1 MTPLQSAFINVINLS
16 IAASFLML
24 AVILLRPFLKRVPKW
39 LTCVLWGMVALRLVV
54 PFSLESRWSLVPAWK
69 VSVPYAEETQ
79 TVKNGIQQGSFVTE
93 DWQGE
98 TITKSMPEDHD
109 AERVGAISTK
119 KGLENPSEANDWQ
132 GLSHENVGEGIP
144 HAEGTT
150 ADGGA
155 AKQNDQWHAATSE
168 TMEHGSENASSNET
182 AAVTEWQTEEPSEVT
197 PAKARKDESIISA
210 GEDIIATDEG
220 IALTGEGILR
230 KMFRGVLLIIGSGI
244 WLAGI
249 IAMLAYVVVS
259 FVRLRIRLRTA
270 VRLEEGADVK
280 VWMSDAITEPFV
292 LGIIRP
298 SIYVPSAIEEGDLK
312 CVLCHEQA
320 HVRRGDYLWKPLGFL
335 ILCVYW
341 FHPLCWISY
350 LLFCREVE
358 MACDEKA
365 TKGFDMEGRK
375 RYCQTLLNLSRGK
388 QNFLFGTV
396 AFGENGTKSRVK
408 AVLNYKK
415 PSFWVILAGILACL
429 ALGVFFMTNA
439 LSSENSEGDMSQTAD
454 APAEANMSAE
464 TDAPAE
470 TKEPLGTDGMVATD
484 KTIDVKDNVTL
495 FQAVLLGQRNF
506 VVAEGDDCLL
516 STDIADIDFLFGA
529 ADPFRRV
536 HSFAVVDLDQDGE
549 EEIILFVISAGN
561 EGRVILRRWGN
572 MVYAYI
578 VDYRSMWEL
587 KTDGTYEYN
596 MGNVN
601 DGFARITGFT
611 VTNFM
616 EDRYTYETGPFDG
629 ADTFVVEHA
638 SVSENEYKKAT
649 MSEHGKKKAVWH
661 EFNEENV
668 LAVAGDFQRRF
679 PCVDLAIL
687 KQQVLKE
694 ISEQE
699 FRFHEGACN
708 GGYLVIREDGSF
720 SGAYSRREDIYYYLE
735 SRFTGS
741 LELTEC
747 VDAYTWR
754 VEVTRLQCDRKVG
767 TKWKEENFTYE
778 EILPPGMEE
787 GGEYLLCLPGKP
799 VEELPRGILAW
810 YGMEIERAGEW
821 TDYGIGAIP
830 KTEEEAFTDLE
841 QWKTY
846 DLIEYG
852 EDLALYCRN
861 VYPSLM
867 KEWSVK
873 TLSPDRSKYLYGKSE
888 NQDGKTVL
896 TVGVIDAYEYH
907 RPTEFRLNTETS
919 NEIVKVCWLSDA
931 LVGAETHVNPST
943 GEFFVYD
950 LETGQEVKH
959 YIGSSFAVI
968 PGTSHVMYEENVPHF
983 SNEDVCHSF
992 FIDDQKV
999 YTSDW
1004 LNARLGKPTF
1014 SKDLTKVSFLEQRY
1028 DLDVSREVTCDF
1040 DLQTLTLSN
1049 IRISIPTQAKDMDAS
1064 SFSMASWE
1072 YDLDRNGIPESPRL
1086 VTFGEG
1092 MGQRLELWEDG
1103 QMIWSEEGYSVHAG
1117 YNALFLCVLNGDAYL
1132 LRYHPTMYQGAGTY
1146 SYQLFF
1152 LENGTEKVVQENS
1165 VKFDTNFHKGKP
1177 LYGEFDPETIAAFMN
1192 EINDLLSHSTQLL
1205 NTDGELLE
1213 TFAGKTVAP
1222 QDTLGWLDLFERDS
1236 TKSLL
1241 ENLQAFQLA
1250 QKGENIAQ

>member
-1 MTPLQSAFINVINLS
+1 MTPLHSAFINIINLS

-39 LTCVLWGMVALRLVV
+39 LVCALWALVAVRLMV
-54 PFSLESRWSLVPAWK
+54 PFSFESRWSLVPAWK
-69 VSVPYAEETQ
+69 VSVSHEDDLRTANNGNLPNAYESEVWQDESMAKHPSEDNDAEHAWDKSMEKVWENSLEENSWQASGHEIDGENAAYEEAATADEAASKQ
-79 TVKNGIQQGSFVTE
+79 DEQWDMATSVTKEPDTESIPKNGASVCMDQQAN
-93 DWQGE
+93 GE
-98 TITKSMPEDHD
+98 
-109 AERVGAISTK
+109 
-119 KGLENPSEANDWQ
+119 SEILPMQ
-132 GLSHENVGEGIP
+132 S
-144 HAEGTT
+144 GT
-150 ADGGA
+150 
-155 AKQNDQWHAATSE
+155 
-168 TMEHGSENASSNET
+168 
-182 AAVTEWQTEEPSEVT
+182 
-197 PAKARKDESIISA
+197 DESEILVNESMLRR
-210 GEDIIATDEG
+210 TLEG
-220 IALTGEGILR
+220 LLLT
-230 KMFRGVLLIIGSGI
+230 VGSYV

-249 IAMLAYVVVS
+249 LTMLAYFIVS
-259 FVRLRIRLRTA
+259 FVRLRLKVRMA
-270 VRLEEGADVK
+270 VCLNINSKADV
-280 VWMSDAITEPFV
+280 WECDAIAEPFV
-292 LGIIRP
+292 LGIVKPR
-298 SIYVPSAIEEGDLK
+298 IYLPPNFGEEDLE
-312 CVLCHEQA
+312 CVICHERA

-350 LLFCREVE
+350 LLFCRDVE

-365 TKGFDMEGRK
+365 TKGFDMQGRK

-388 QNFLFGTV
+388 QNFLIGTV

-454 APAEANMSAE
+454 ASAEANMAEE

-516 STDIADIDFLFGA
+516 SMDLADIDFLFGA
-529 ADPFRRV
+529 ADPSRRV

-578 VDYRSMWEL
+578 VNSRSMWEL
-587 KTDGTYEYN
+587 KTDGTYEYHT
-596 MGNVN
+596 GNVN

-679 PCVDLAIL
+679 PCVDPAIL

-754 VEVTRLQCDRKVG
+754 IKVLSLQCEKEIG
-767 TKWKEENFTYE
+767 SKWKEEGFTYE
-778 EILPPGMEE
+778 AILPPGMEE

-799 VEELPRGILAW
+799 VEELPRGILYW
-810 YGMEIERAGEW
+810 RGMEIEKAGAW
-821 TDYGIGAIP
+821 NAYGVGAIP
-830 KTEEEAFTDLE
+830 KTAEEAFTDLS
-841 QWKTY
+841 QWKNY
-846 DLIEYG
+846 DLTEYG
-852 EDLALYCRN
+852 EDLALYCRS
-861 VYPSLM
+861 VYPSVM
-867 KEWSVK
+867 QEWGVK
-873 TLSPDRSKYLYGKSE
+873 ALSPDLSRYLYGKSE
-888 NQDGKTVL
+888 SRDGKTIL
-896 TVGVIDAYEYH
+896 TVGVIDAHEYQ
-907 RPTEFRLNTETS
+907 RPKEFRLNTETS
-919 NEIVKVCWLSDA
+919 NEIVGVYWLSDT
-931 LVGAETHVNPST
+931 LVGAETHINPST

-992 FIDDQKV
+992 FIDDQKI

-1004 LNARLGKPTF
+1004 MSARLGKPTF
-1014 SKDLTKVSFLEQRY
+1014 SKDLTKVSFQEKRY

-1049 IRISIPTQAKDMDAS
+1049 IRISIPAQAKDMDAS
-1064 SFSMASWE
+1064 SFSMENWE

-1117 YNALFLCVLNGDAYL
+1117 YNALFLCVLNGDAWQIKT
-1132 LRYHPTMYQGAGTY
+1132 TM
-1146 SYQLFF
+1146 SSKHRFVLH
-1152 LENGTEKVVQENS
+1152 LC
-1165 VKFDTNFHKGKP
+1165 
-1177 LYGEFDPETIAAFMN
+1177 
-1192 EINDLLSHSTQLL
+1192 
-1205 NTDGELLE
+1205 
-1213 TFAGKTVAP
+1213 
-1222 QDTLGWLDLFERDS
+1222 
-1236 TKSLL
+1236 
-1241 ENLQAFQLA
+1241 
-1250 QKGENIAQ
+1250 

>member
-1 MTPLQSAFINVINLS
+1 M
-16 IAASFLML
+16 
-24 AVILLRPFLKRVPKW
+24 
-39 LTCVLWGMVALRLVV
+39 V

-69 VSVPYAEETQ
+69 VSVSHEKVGKA
-79 TVKNGIQQGSFVTE
+79 VNNGNQPGISEAE

-98 TITKSMPEDHD
+98 TATKNSSEDHD
-109 AERVGAISTK
+109 VGHASGISTE
-119 KGLENPSEANDWQ
+119 KGLGNPSEANDWQ
-132 GLSHENVGEGIP
+132 GLGRENVGEGVP
-144 HAEGTT
+144 HTEGTT

-155 AKQNDQWHAATSE
+155 SSQNDQWNVATSE
-168 TMEHGSENASSNET
+168 TMEHGSENTSGNET
-182 AAVTEWQTEEPSEVT
+182 LAVTKQQADGRSEVT
-197 PAKARKDESIISA
+197 PTKAGKDEGVFSA
-210 GEDIIATDEG
+210 REGIIATDEG

-244 WLAGI
+244 WLTGI
-249 IAMLAYVVVS
+249 LAMLGYMVIS
-259 FVRLRIRLRTA
+259 YVRLRGRLRTA
-270 VRLEEGADVK
+270 ARLETCAGVS
-280 VWMSDAITEPFV
+280 VWMSDAIDEPFV
-292 LGIIRP
+292 LGTVRP
-298 SIYVPSAIEEGDLK
+298 NIYVPATIGEEDLK
-312 CVLCHEQA
+312 CVLCHERA

-350 LLFCREVE
+350 LLFCRDVE

-429 ALGVFFMTNA
+429 ALGAFFMTNA

-454 APAEANMSAE
+454 ASAEANMSAE
-464 TDAPAE
+464 TDALAKTDAPAE

-484 KTIDVKDNVTL
+484 KTIGVKDNVTL

-506 VVAEGDDCLL
+506 VVAEGDDCLF

-529 ADPFRRV
+529 ADPSRWV

-549 EEIILFVISAGN
+549 EEIILFVTSAGN
-561 EGRVILRRWGN
+561 DGSRVILRRWGN

-578 VDYRSMWEL
+578 VNSRSMWEL

-596 MGNVN
+596 TGNVN

-679 PCVDLAIL
+679 PCVDPAIL

-720 SGAYSRREDIYYYLE
+720 SGAYTRREDIYYYLE

-767 TKWKEENFTYE
+767 TKWKEEGFTYE

-799 VEELPRGILAW
+799 VEELPRGILYW
-810 YGMEIERAGEW
+810 RGMEIEKAGAW
-821 TDYGIGAIP
+821 NAYGVGAIP
-830 KTEEEAFTDLE
+830 KTAEEAFTDLS
-841 QWKTY
+841 QWKNY
-846 DLIEYG
+846 DLTGYG
-852 EDLALYCRN
+852 EDLALYCRS
-861 VYPSLM
+861 VYPSVM

-896 TVGVIDAYEYH
+896 TIGVIDAYEYH

-950 LETGQEVKH
+950 LVTGQEVKH

-968 PGTSHVMYEENVPHF
+968 PGTSHVMYEKNVPHF

-992 FIDDQKV
+992 FIDDQKI

-1040 DLQTLTLSN
+1040 DLQTLNLSN

-1072 YDLDRNGIPESPRL
+1072 YDLDRNGIPEIPRL
-1086 VTFGEG
+1086 VTFDEG
-1092 MGQRLELWEDG
+1092 MDQRFELWEDG
-1103 QMIWSEEGYSVHAG
+1103 KMIWSEEGYAVHTG

-1132 LRYHPTMYQGAGTY
+1132 LRYRPTMYQGAGTY

-1165 VKFDTNFHKGKP
+1165 VNFVTNFYKGKP
-1177 LYGEFDPETIAAFMN
+1177 LYGEFNPEIIAAFMD

-1222 QDTLGWLDLFERDS
+1222 QDTLGWLDMFDRDS
-1236 TKSLL
+1236 SKSLL
-1241 ENLQAFQLA
+1241 ENLQAFQLV
-1250 QKGENIAQ
+1250 QQGENIAQ

>member
-1 MTPLQSAFINVINLS
+1 
-16 IAASFLML
+16 
-24 AVILLRPFLKRVPKW
+24 
-39 LTCVLWGMVALRLVV
+39 
-54 PFSLESRWSLVPAWK
+54 
-69 VSVPYAEETQ
+69 
-79 TVKNGIQQGSFVTE
+79 
-93 DWQGE
+93 
-98 TITKSMPEDHD
+98 
-109 AERVGAISTK
+109 
-119 KGLENPSEANDWQ
+119 
-132 GLSHENVGEGIP
+132 
-144 HAEGTT
+144 
-150 ADGGA
+150 
-155 AKQNDQWHAATSE
+155 
-168 TMEHGSENASSNET
+168 
-182 AAVTEWQTEEPSEVT
+182 
-197 PAKARKDESIISA
+197 
-210 GEDIIATDEG
+210 
-220 IALTGEGILR
+220 
-230 KMFRGVLLIIGSGI
+230 
-244 WLAGI
+244 
-249 IAMLAYVVVS
+249 
-259 FVRLRIRLRTA
+259 
-270 VRLEEGADVK
+270 
-280 VWMSDAITEPFV
+280 
-292 LGIIRP
+292 
-298 SIYVPSAIEEGDLK
+298 
-312 CVLCHEQA
+312 
-320 HVRRGDYLWKPLGFL
+320 
-335 ILCVYW
+335 
-341 FHPLCWISY
+341 
-350 LLFCREVE
+350 

-454 APAEANMSAE
+454 ASAEANMSAETDALAE

-529 ADPFRRV
+529 ADPSRRV
-536 HSFAVVDLDQDGE
+536 YSFAVVDLDQDGE

-661 EFNEENV
+661 DFNEESIAS
-668 LAVAGDFQRRF
+668 LSEDFQHRVSLTD
-679 PCVDLAIL
+679 P
-687 KQQVLKE
+687 QVLKSQILRE
-694 ISEQE
+694 ISQME
-699 FRFHEGACN
+699 FAFPAGACT
-708 GGYLVIREDGSF
+708 GGQLVINEDGSF
-720 SGAYSRREDIYYYLE
+720 SGGYANRYEAPYHYYE

-741 LELTEC
+741 LEITRI
-747 VDAYTWR
+747 VDAYTCQIK
-754 VEVTRLQCDRKVG
+754 VTELCCEKEPG
-767 TKWKEENFTYE
+767 TKWKDGEFFYE

-787 GGEYLLCLPGKP
+787 GGEYLLCLPGKS
-799 VEELPRGILAW
+799 VEELPRGILYQ
-810 YGMEIERAGEW
+810 YGTEIERAGAW
-821 TDYGIGAIP
+821 TVYGIGAIP
-830 KTEEEAFTDLE
+830 KTREEAFTDLK
-841 QWKTY
+841 QWKYY

-852 EDLALYCRN
+852 EDLALCCRN
-861 VYPSLM
+861 RYPSLM
-867 KEWSVK
+867 KEWSIK
-873 TLSPDRSKYLYGKSE
+873 ALSPDRSRYLYGKSE
-888 NQDGKTVL
+888 NQDGKTIL
-896 TVGVIDAYEYH
+896 TVGVIDAHEYH

-1004 LNARLGKPTF
+1004 LNARLGKLTF

-1049 IRISIPTQAKDMDAS
+1049 IRISIPAQANTERRCMASQNNHVKQTPVRLASMLAS
-1064 SFSMASWE
+1064 SQN
-1072 YDLDRNGIPESPRL
+1072 LRL
-1086 VTFGEG
+1086 
-1092 MGQRLELWEDG
+1092 
-1103 QMIWSEEGYSVHAG
+1103 
-1117 YNALFLCVLNGDAYL
+1117 
-1132 LRYHPTMYQGAGTY
+1132 P
-1146 SYQLFF
+1146 
-1152 LENGTEKVVQENS
+1152 
-1165 VKFDTNFHKGKP
+1165 
-1177 LYGEFDPETIAAFMN
+1177 IA
-1192 EINDLLSHSTQLL
+1192 
-1205 NTDGELLE
+1205 
-1213 TFAGKTVAP
+1213 
-1222 QDTLGWLDLFERDS
+1222 
-1236 TKSLL
+1236 
-1241 ENLQAFQLA
+1241 
-1250 QKGENIAQ
+1250 